1 MNKPIIACG
10 DFHEISDYKAEC
22 RIKWKE
28 GKGNGYE
35 GEDAFDL
42 VMRGHDE
49 FREAFVKQG
58 VLSESE
64 INEAISNTNVVA
76 GMVEHFELD
85 LNFKFPELYDDAVT
99 LIREKTFENFD
110 DYLKKG
116 IIKEELVDTYIDR
129 IEIELTAFRVLGM
142 ESFIL
147 FMGEAMTYCL
157 DNQLAT
163 GPARGSASGS
173 LVCYLLNVT
182 DVDPIVWGT
191 NFTRFINVNRISLPD
206 IDSDFAPEDR
216 SKVFKYI
223 ENRFGTERS
232 SYIATFQKLGVKK
245 VIEDIS
251 RAIKKPI
258 GEMASIKDGY
268 GEIEKKELKLN
279 KMSMDGV
286 VTDEDYEIESAIIE
300 QEMEA
305 YLSKFEDI
313 FYYYEGLKGT
323 INATGYHPAGMIGSP
338 IDITNNLGL
347 RYNSTN
353 EGWVSSCDMKA
364 VDGLNY
370 VKYDILSLKTLQV
383 IKHTYQLLKKKM
395 PRSHEINW
403 N

>member
-1 MNKPIIACG
+1 MK
-10 DFHEISDYKAEC
+10 S
-22 RIKWKE
+22 
-28 GKGNGYE
+28 
-35 GEDAFDL
+35 
-42 VMRGHDE
+42 
-49 FREAFVKQG
+49 
-58 VLSESE
+58 
-64 INEAISNTNVVA
+64 
-76 GMVEHFELD
+76 
-85 LNFKFPELYDDAVT
+85 
-99 LIREKTFENFD
+99 
-110 DYLKKG
+110 G
-116 IIKEELVDTYIDR
+116 IIKEGLIDSYIDR
-129 IEIELTAFRVLGM
+129 IETELTAFRVLGM

-182 DVDPIVWGT
+182 DVDPIVWDT

-216 SKVFKYI
+216 PKVFKYI
-223 ENRFGTERS
+223 EDRFGTERS

-258 GEMASIKDGY
+258 SEMAAIKSGY
-268 GEIEKKELKLN
+268 EEIEKKELRLN
-279 KMSMDGV
+279 KMNLDGV
-286 VTDEDYEIESAIIE
+286 VTEEDYEAESAIIE
-300 QEMEA
+300 QEMES

-383 IKHTYQLLKKKM
+383 IKHTYQILGKKI
-395 PRSHEINW
+395 PRSHEMNW
-403 N
+403 DDMEVFESMKLNPIGLFQFEADGAHKALSKFECKSVRDIAFVTAVIRPSCASFR